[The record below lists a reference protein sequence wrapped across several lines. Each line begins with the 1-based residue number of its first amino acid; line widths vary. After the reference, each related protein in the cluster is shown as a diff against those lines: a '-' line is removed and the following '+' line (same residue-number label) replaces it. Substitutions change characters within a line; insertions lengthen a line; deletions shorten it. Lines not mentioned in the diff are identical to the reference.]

1 MEIQVSFIVI
11 PLRDQKS
18 RMSVILRSIN
28 LLDGQFTQV
37 SKVKPTKMNLSSS
50 LLKKQDAF
58 VKNIMQE
65 NAPKILKPKPT
76 LKRKVGYSE
85 EEISH
90 TRTKLA
96 AMAIDEEEVQDEL
109 IVSTGTAD

>member
-1 MEIQVSFIVI
+1 
-11 PLRDQKS
+11 
-18 RMSVILRSIN
+18 
-28 LLDGQFTQV
+28 
-37 SKVKPTKMNLSSS
+37 
-50 LLKKQDAF
+50 
-58 VKNIMQE
+58 MQE